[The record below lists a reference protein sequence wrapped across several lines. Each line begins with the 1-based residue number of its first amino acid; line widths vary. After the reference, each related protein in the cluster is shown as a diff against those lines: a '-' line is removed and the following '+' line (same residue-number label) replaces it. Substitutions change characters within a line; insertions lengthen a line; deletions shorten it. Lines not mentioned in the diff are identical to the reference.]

1 MGRPMPD
8 MSNIARRARTLQNA
22 MTILFSHDILYRY
35 LYVLILIGLENL
47 ELLVRK
53 YETVFIAVMYITF
66 FWTEESKIVQ
76 DLQR

>member
-8 MSNIARRARTLQNA
+8 MSNIARRVRTLQNA

-47 ELLVRK
+47 ELWFENMKL
-53 YETVFIAVMYITF
+53 Y
-66 FWTEESKIVQ
+66 S
-76 DLQR
+76 